1 MSKIR
6 IILTGGG
13 SGGHMMPLLAVGE
26 EVWKYADEQKKEVK
40 MKYFGDPLGYRD
52 EFLIRRIPISK
63 IASAKIRRYFDLR
76 NLLDIFKFFFSLFQ
90 SFWKVY
96 LFMPNVCFSKG
107 GPGAISVILACRFYR
122 IPVIIHESDSIPSM
136 TTKISCGFAKSIEV
150 AFSSIKDYF
159 PGWNNIKIVGN
170 PVRKIITRIIGARE
184 AKQFFGFNPDL
195 PVIFFAGGS
204 QGSNH
209 INDFVLV
216 NLKKFLQKY
225 QILHQ
230 VGVENINSYKAE
242 YEVMSRDLL
251 PELKSKY
258 KFFAFFKSE
267 IAESYQCADVFV
279 GRAGAGQ
286 IFEIAS
292 LKIPSILIP
301 LPDSA
306 NNHQFEN
313 AIKYEESGA
322 SLTIEQDNL
331 IPEVLIN
338 EVDSILSNP
347 LKMKQMED
355 SAEKFYIPNSARL
368 IVEDIFSLIK

>member
-6 IILTGGG
+6 ILLAGGG
-13 SGGHMMPLLAVGE
+13 SGGHIMPLLAVADE
-26 EVWKYADEQKKEVK
+26 AWRYADENKLELK
-40 MKYFGDPLGYRD
+40 MRYFGNPLEYKNELLLRK
-52 EFLIRRIPISK
+52 IPISK
-63 IASAKIRRYFDLR
+63 VASSKIRRYFDLR
-76 NLLDIFKFFFSLFQ
+76 NFLDIFKFFFSLFQ

-122 IPVIIHESDSIPSM
+122 IPVIIHESDSIPSI
-136 TTKISCGFAKSIEV
+136 TTKISCRFAKSV
-150 AFSSIKDYF
+150 QLAFPSAKDYF
-159 PGWNNIKIVGN
+159 PGWKNIKIVGN
-170 PVRKIITRIIGARE
+170 PVRKIVSQIISKRE
-184 AKQFFGFNPDL
+184 AKEFFGFNPDL
-195 PVIFFAGGS
+195 PVVLFAGGS

-216 NLKKFLQKY
+216 NLKKFLPNF

-230 VGVENINSYKAE
+230 VGVENINAYKAE

-258 KFFAFFKSE
+258 KFFAFFKNE
-267 IAESYQCADVFV
+267 IGESYNSADVFV

-286 IFEIAS
+286 IFEVAS

-313 AIKYEESGA
+313 AIKYEESG
-322 SLTIEQDNL
+322 SSFTIEQDNL
-331 IPEVLIN
+331 IPEVLIQ
-338 EVDSILSNP
+338 EIDSILNNP
-347 LKMKQMED
+347 DKRKQMES
-355 SAEKFYIPNSARL
+355 SAGQFYNPNSARL
-368 IVEDIFSLIK
+368 IVQDIFASVK